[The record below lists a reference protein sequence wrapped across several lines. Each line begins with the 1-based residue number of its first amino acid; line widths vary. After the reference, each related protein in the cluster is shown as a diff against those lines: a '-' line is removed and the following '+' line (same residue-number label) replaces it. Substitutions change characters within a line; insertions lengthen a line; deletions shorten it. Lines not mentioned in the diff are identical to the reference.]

1 MEHRLLIKLGLLC
14 AFSLVGCKQ
23 PVAES
28 SHDTVAV
35 VTPIAVEVSS
45 AKLAGEGSP
54 VLKMAVLFKN
64 NSNRSDVKIFNAQC
78 SSIHTFYGQVELV
91 DVKGI
96 RVPCRMMPETRVP
109 SLDDWCSLVPGGV
122 AGGTLYCE
130 VSTDQF
136 TPPLTAQLIVW
147 KQEALYN
154 LLKSE
159 GGTGF
164 PQDRVAIAKAAG
176 EPWLF
181 SNSVSVAR

>member
-1 MEHRLLIKLGLLC
+1 
-14 AFSLVGCKQ
+14 
-23 PVAES
+23 
-28 SHDTVAV
+28 
-35 VTPIAVEVSS
+35 
-45 AKLAGEGSP
+45 
-54 VLKMAVLFKN
+54 
-64 NSNRSDVKIFNAQC
+64 
-78 SSIHTFYGQVELV
+78 
-91 DVKGI
+91 
-96 RVPCRMMPETRVP
+96 
-109 SLDDWCSLVPGGV
+109 
-122 AGGTLYCE
+122 